1 MPIRRRK
8 FLQSFGSLA
17 GSSLA
22 LPWLHP
28 VFARNVSEDLK
39 QIRHLNIQE
48 SAWDEDFWAL
58 VRQAYTSSANMVNL
72 NSGGVSPHPKAVQEK
87 VEMYNRFAN
96 EAPGYYMWRVMGKM
110 RSSVRRKLADLA
122 GTSDEE
128 IALMRSAT
136 EALDTAI
143 LGIDLKKGEEI
154 LTTDQ
159 DYPSMQS
166 ALDLRANREG
176 VKIVRIKL
184 PVPATD
190 PTEIVR
196 RFEEAITPKTKVIL
210 ACHIIYLTGHIM
222 PIREIAAIAQ
232 KHNLQM
238 IVDGAHSFCQLDF
251 QVPDLGG
258 DYFGTSLH
266 KWLCAPFGTGML
278 YVKKNKISDLWPM
291 HGYPQE
297 EKELITKFEHL
308 GTRSFPLELAVSD
321 AIDFHNYIGTARKE
335 ARLRYLKEYWTNQV
349 KIIPNIRFNTS
360 LAPEHSCGIASFLLE
375 GWDPVDLGNELTNN
389 YNIYVTAT
397 SHDDVK
403 GVRISPNV
411 FTSTE
416 ELDYL
421 AEIIHKLSKQK
432 K

>member
-1 MPIRRRK
+1 MPIQRRK
-8 FLQSFGSLA
+8 FLKSLGSITGA
-17 GSSLA
+17 SLA
-22 LPWLHP
+22 LPLLHP
-28 VFARNVSEDLK
+28 VLARNVSEELA
-39 QIRHLNIQE
+39 QFVHPNPIE
-48 SAWDEDFWAL
+48 AASDEDFWAL
-58 VRQAYTSSANMVNL
+58 VRQAYTSSANMINL
-72 NSGGVSPHPKAVQEK
+72 NSGGVSPSPKVVQEK

-122 GTSDEE
+122 GSSEDE
-128 IALMRSAT
+128 IAMMRSAT

-143 LGIDLKKGEEI
+143 LGIDLKKGDEI

-166 ALDLRANREG
+166 ALDLRSNREG
-176 VKIVRIKL
+176 IKIVRIPL
-184 PVPATD
+184 PVPSTD
-190 PTEIVR
+190 SADIIR

-210 ACHIIYLTGHIM
+210 ACHMIYLTGYIM
-222 PIREIAAIAQ
+222 PIREIAALAR
-232 KHNLQM
+232 KHNIQM
-238 IVDGAHSFCQLDF
+238 IIDGAHSFCQLDF

-278 YVKKNKISDLWPM
+278 YVNKNRISDLWPM

-297 EKELITKFEHL
+297 EKDRITKFEHL

-321 AIDFHNYIGTARKE
+321 AVDFHTLIGTPRKE
-335 ARLRYLKEYWTNQV
+335 ARLRYLKEYWTEQV
-349 KIIPNIRFNTS
+349 KDIPSIRFNTS
-360 LAPEHSCGIASFLLE
+360 LAPQHSCGIASFLLE
-375 GWDPVDLGNELTNN
+375 GWTPVDLSNELTNT
-389 YNIYVTAT
+389 YNIYVTQST
-397 SHDDVK
+397 HEDVK

-421 AEIIHKLSKQK
+421 AEVIHKLSKQK
-432 K
+432 N